1 MSLILTSN
9 TAQNDSYSSLNTGI
23 NRPYDYRNFMTDTFE
38 IEADSEVAVQSV
50 KFCKEGMISMN
61 QLNNQ
66 FYVVQ
71 GNQDLQGQTV
81 DGDDEFDYDYT
92 TMSPILTKL
101 NQYGDKNAE
110 YSIKDFGSNIQT
122 GITNGMNHPDMVVNN
137 STNASGVKVSINRAA
152 DQSFKGY
159 KIDINSGRSASEP
172 ANSRASMDFK
182 DSIDN
187 ASHVGA
193 WNPATHT
200 ITKTAGFF
208 CEMIDTF
215 APLCQLADHTLAV
228 PSNAFTINYEEAG
241 GVWSAGLTRFLDIT
255 SPSYKDQAPDYYFS
269 QPASY
274 FDWVAKSEY
283 QASTNKY
290 FLRLYHTIVDSDV
303 LSDPPQ
309 ASEYRLSLE
318 EFEYWNVGPSSGSLT
333 GPIETFNTAGS
344 YDDEIETRLSF
355 SIANEKVK
363 IRVFSEDLATKN
375 FILADGA
382 QAVKQHNLKPTGAYT
397 HYLYPKISISGDA
410 KSMEI
415 LDMRH
420 SQPKNPVFIYGQNR
434 TSIAQQQGLV
444 PQHYDFYCK
453 LKLQGIEGSYDE
465 GPAYVDTRYMFDYG
479 PSASDEGPTGNG
491 SYTQIGLSA
500 SGTLNASSADG
511 NGLGVVIIQRPSYED
526 GAEYDAA
533 GDIIGIAGD
542 IGYFGQFASVG
553 NTFGFNDEPILR
565 IATSQ
570 TEFVQTYTSTSTPN
584 MVSNNS
590 LFIRLNNFT
599 LTTLN
604 GQTNGI
610 SKILYHVP
618 RFTNTGSEFGGL
630 FFEPTERTYVSL
642 RNPNAIKINELNLSI
657 VNPDETLAK
666 TITGKT
672 IIMLHIRKSK

>member
-9 TAQNDSYSSLNTGI
+9 TAQNDSYSALNTGI

-50 KFCKEGMISMN
+50 KFCKEGLISMN

-71 GNQDLQGQTV
+71 GNQDLQGETA
-81 DGDDEFDYDYT
+81 DGDPAFDYNFT
-92 TMSPILTKL
+92 TMSPVLTKL
-101 NQYGDKNAE
+101 NQYGDKNSE

-137 STNASGVKVSINRAA
+137 STNVSGVKVSINRGA

-172 ANSRASMDFK
+172 ADSKASMDFK

-187 ASHVGA
+187 ASHVGD
-193 WNPATHT
+193 WNPAGQV
-200 ITKTAGFF
+200 IKKTAGFF

-215 APLCQLADHTLAV
+215 APLCQVANHT
-228 PSNAFTINYEEAG
+228 NTNGFTVNYEEGG
-241 GVWSAGLTRFLDIT
+241 GVWSIGLTRFLDIT
-255 SPSYKDQAPDYYFS
+255 LPTYRGQAPSYYPRSPFNGTYY
-269 QPASY
+269 
-274 FDWVAKSEY
+274 DWVAKSEY

-290 FLRLYHTIVDSDV
+290 FLRLYHTIVDSAV
-303 LSDPPQ
+303 LSDPPE
-309 ASEYRLSLE
+309 ASEYRLKMI
-318 EFEYWNVGPSSGSLT
+318 EFEYWNVGPSSASLT
-333 GPIETFNTAGS
+333 GPIETFDDDGD
-344 YDDEIETRLSF
+344 YDDDVVTRVSF

-363 IRVFSEDLATKN
+363 VRVFSEDGSEDYT
-375 FILADGA
+375 LADGS
-382 QAVKQHNLKPTGAYT
+382 QAVKQHNLKPTGAFT
-397 HYLYPKISISGDA
+397 HYLYPKISISGDG
-410 KSMEI
+410 KEMEI

-453 LKLQGIEGSYDE
+453 LKLQGIEDGYDE

-479 PSASDEGPTGNG
+479 PSASSEGPTGNG

-500 SGTLNASSADG
+500 SGTLNASEADG
-511 NGLGVVIIQRPSYED
+511 DGLGVVIIQRPSYEE
-526 GAEYDAA
+526 GAEYDDTT
-533 GDIIGIAGD
+533 GDIIGIADD

-553 NTFGFNDEPILR
+553 NTFGFNDEPLLR

-570 TEFVQTYTSTSTPN
+570 TEFVQTYTSTSVPN

-642 RNPNAIKINELNLSI
+642 RNPNSIKINELNLSI

-672 IIMLHIRKSK
+672 IIMLHIRKAK

>member
-9 TAQNDSYSSLNTGI
+9 TAQNDSYSALNTGI

-71 GNQDLQGQTV
+71 GNQDLQGETA
-81 DGDDEFDYDYT
+81 DGDPAFDYNFT
-92 TMSPILTKL
+92 TMSPVLTKL

-137 STNASGVKVSINRAA
+137 STNTSGVKVSINRGA

-159 KIDINSGRSASEP
+159 KIDINSGRSAQMP
-172 ANSRASMDFK
+172 ANSKASMDFK
-182 DSIDN
+182 DSITN
-187 ASHVGA
+187 ASHVGE
-193 WNPATHT
+193 WNAANQY
-200 ITKTAGFF
+200 IKKNAGFF

-215 APLCQLADHTLAV
+215 APLCQVADHTTT
-228 PSNAFTINYEEAG
+228 NAFTINYEEAG
-241 GVWSAGLTRFLDIT
+241 GVWSSGLTRFLDIT
-255 SPSYKDQAPDYYFS
+255 SPSYRGQAPDYYFS
-269 QPASY
+269 QPASFY
-274 FDWVAKSEY
+274 DWVAKSEY
-283 QASTNKY
+283 QESTNKY

-303 LSDPPQ
+303 LSDPPE

-318 EFEYWNVGPSSGSLT
+318 EFEYWNVGPSSGALT
-333 GPIETFNTAGS
+333 GPIET
-344 YDDEIETRLSF
+344 YDDDGDYDDDVVTRVSF

-363 IRVFSEDLATKN
+363 VRVFSQDLSEDY
-375 FILADGA
+375 ILADGA

-397 HYLYPKISISGDA
+397 HYLYPKISISGDG
-410 KSMEI
+410 KEMEI
-415 LDMRH
+415 VDMRH
-420 SQPKNPVFIYGQNR
+420 SQPKNPAFIYGQNR

-465 GPAYVDTRYMFDYG
+465 GPGYVDTRYMFDYG
-479 PSASDEGPTGNG
+479 PSASSEGPTGNG

-500 SGTLNASSADG
+500 SGTLNASEADG
-511 NGLGVVIIQRPSYED
+511 DGLGVVIIQRPSYEE
-526 GAEYDAA
+526 GAEYDDTT
-533 GDIIGIAGD
+533 GDIIGIADD
-542 IGYFGQFASVG
+542 IGYFGKFASVG
-553 NTFGFNDEPILR
+553 NIFGFNDEPILR

-570 TEFVQTYTSTSTPN
+570 TEFVQTYTSTSVPN

-672 IIMLHIRKSK
+672 IIMLHIRKAK